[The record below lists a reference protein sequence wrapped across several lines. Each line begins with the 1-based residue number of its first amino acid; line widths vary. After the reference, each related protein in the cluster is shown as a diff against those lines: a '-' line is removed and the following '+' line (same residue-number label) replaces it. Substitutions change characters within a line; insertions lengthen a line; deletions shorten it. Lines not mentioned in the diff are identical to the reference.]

1 MGKGATRNVTV
12 VLEDEVAR
20 WARHAAAERDT
31 SVSRFLGDLLKER
44 MLADRGYQRA
54 MRAALV
60 DLAGRCHGDGRPDCP
75 IIDELAEK

>member
-1 MGKGATRNVTV
+1 MAKNATRNVTV

-20 WARHAAAERDT
+20 WARHAAAEHDT

-54 MRAALV
+54 MRAAL
-60 DLAGRCHGDGRPDCP
+60 
-75 IIDELAEK
+75 AEKPLSSKWSGRLPSRDEAHERR

>member
-1 MGKGATRNVTV
+1 MAKSATRNVTV

-20 WARHAAAERDT
+20 WARYAAAEHDT

-54 MRAALV
+54 MHAALTEKP
-60 DLAGRCHGDGRPDCP
+60 LSSKWSGRLPSR
-75 IIDELAEK
+75 DEAHERR